1 MVKSNIL
8 ITLLVVWIFAI
19 VAPSVLTLID
29 TDNPVVI
36 TNLTEEE
43 QQETGKKSQ
52 AEEKYVQMNIALFSP
67 LSPLKNSSI
76 GSYYYNGINNI
87 PLEIPVPPPEP
98 LG

>member
-1 MVKSNIL
+1 MVRSNIL

-19 VAPSVLTLID
+19 VAPSVLTLIN

-52 AEEKYVQMNIALFSP
+52 AEEKFVHIDPALFSP
-67 LSPLKNSSI
+67 LSPLKKSKI
-76 GSYYYNGINNI
+76 GCFYNNGISNLT
-87 PLEIPVPPPEP
+87 LEIPVPPPEP